1 MDQMLQNRIQNLIG
15 EEMPMPQ
22 QYAEGGGVEPGPVSQ
37 FELDSVEGLDNEET
51 MMSLEQAA
59 GQPSNPNADLEEAIS
74 QLTMA
79 RDQSTDEDEIAYID
93 GLVNAAEVGSNAPM
107 ADLAMELSQAGR
119 GGDVTLAHLRAGE
132 IVLPPETMD
141 DPEFEAMVE
150 RRFEQIGLDPRA
162 AVVGMGIASLNPIT
176 GLEEFGWFSKSW
188 KSVKKVAK
196 KVIEPIAKVAQFI
209 PGPWQIPAALYTK
222 AMTVYNV
229 AKGRASPLA
238 LASLMSPLP
247 GGSAVGAA
255 GSAAGSAAS
264 GGIGSLFSKA
274 GEFVTKGADGVGL
287 LGNIGKGIGSIGS
300 SIGSG
305 IGKVGEF
312 ALKGSDGVGL
322 LGNIGQGI
330 GSVGDY
336 VFEGDTAGNLFTNLR
351 KDVFGTYTDAQA
363 SAELSKMAGA
373 GNISEE
379 MISGLMEQGLSPQ
392 QVLKSVSG
400 VTDPLMTA
408 GTTMSSADT
417 AASLGLPKDVAKLLE
432 QAGAVPESHYDA
444 AGYKKSLIDQAG
456 ALYKQYEDAG
466 TLPTALANA
475 SGADTGGRFF
485 GKKTPAWIKAIE
497 DIAKGTGKAVT
508 GGIGSIFGGGG
519 GGGGFNLGGLGGV
532 AAAGLLGK
540 LAYDEAKNQKGVAL
554 TPLTQEGS
562 TGRYN
567 IEAEIA
573 RRTGEPAPNPVE
585 FGLLPAGTMPTLSGG
600 RKAPVAA
607 RYGGAIMSARYG
619 GPVMPMAYAKGG
631 NVAVEEFERKNG
643 GIAGEGTETSDDVP
657 AMLSDGEFVMTGQAV
672 RGAGAFDLTKGD
684 SGIVTL
690 TPNGGEN
697 RDGGTALMYEMMD
710 LFAEFADKPKSNR
723 KKAA

>member
-37 FELDSVEGLDNEET
+37 FELDSVEGLENEET

-59 GQPSNPNADLEEAIS
+59 SDPSNPNADLEEALS
-74 QLTMA
+74 QLMMA
-79 RDQSTDEDEIAYID
+79 RDQSTDEDEVAYID
-93 GLVNAAEVGSNAPM
+93 GLMNAAEVGSNAPM

-119 GGDVTLAHLRAGE
+119 GGDVTLAHLRPGE
-132 IVLPPETMD
+132 VVLPPETMD
-141 DPEFEAMVE
+141 DPEFESMVE
-150 RRFEQIGLDPRA
+150 RRFEEIGLDPRA
-162 AVVGMGIASLNPIT
+162 AVVGAGIASLNPIT
-176 GLEEFGWFSKSW
+176 GLEEFGWFKKTW

-196 KVIEPIAKVAQFI
+196 KVIEPVAKVAQFI
-209 PGPWQIPAALYTK
+209 PGPWQVPAALYTK

-247 GGSAVGAA
+247 GGSA
-255 GSAAGSAAS
+255 AGSAAS
-264 GGIGSLFSKA
+264 GGIGSLASKA
-274 GEFVTKGADGVGL
+274 TEFVTKGADGVGLIGNIGKGIGSIGSKIGSGIGKVGEFAFKGSDGVGL
-287 LGNIGKGIGSIGS
+287 LGNIGKGIGSI
-300 SIGSG
+300 
-305 IGKVGEF
+305 
-312 ALKGSDGVGL
+312 
-322 LGNIGQGI
+322 
-330 GSVGDY
+330 GDY

-373 GNISEE
+373 GSISEE

-392 QVLKSVSG
+392 QVLRSVSG

-408 GTTMSSADT
+408 GTTMSAADT
-417 AASLGLPKDVAKLLE
+417 AASLGLPKEVMALLDSGNNAE
-432 QAGAVPESHYDA
+432 AEALYNRMAA
-444 AGYKKSLIDQAG
+444 AGQVDPRQ
-456 ALYKQYEDAG
+456 
-466 TLPTALANA
+466 LANA
-475 SGADTGGRFF
+475 SGSGFNLPKILGGS
-485 GKKTPAWIKAIE
+485 GKKGQSTLGLIE
-497 DIAKGTGKAVT
+497 DFLKGKTSDPVRQGDML
-508 GGIGSIFGGGG
+508 GNIFGGKGG
-519 GGGGFNLGGLGGV
+519 TGMGLGGLGSLGV
-532 AAAGLLGK
+532 LGAAGLLGK
-540 LAYDEAKNQKGVAL
+540 LAYDEAKNRKGVAL

-573 RRTGEPAPNPVE
+573 RRTGQPAPNPVE
-585 FGLLPAGTMPTLSGG
+585 FGLLPAGTIPTLSGG
-600 RKAPVAA
+600 RKTPVAA

-619 GPVMPMAYAKGG
+619 GPVMPMAYKKGG
-631 NVAVEEFERKNG
+631 NVAVEDFKRKNG

-672 RGAGAFDLTKGD
+672 RGAGAFDLAQGD
-684 SGIVTL
+684 GGIITL
-690 TPNGGEN
+690 TPNGGES

-710 LFAEFADKPKSNR
+710 LFAEFADKPKSKR

>member
-59 GQPSNPNADLEEAIS
+59 SDPSNPDADLEEALS
-74 QLTMA
+74 QLMMA
-79 RDQSTDEDEIAYID
+79 RDQSTDEDEVAYID
-93 GLVNAAEVGSNAPM
+93 GLMNAAEVGSNAPM

-119 GGDVTLAHLRAGE
+119 GGDVTLAHLRPGE

-141 DPEFEAMVE
+141 DPEFESMVE
-150 RRFEQIGLDPRA
+150 RRFEEIGLDPRA
-162 AVVGMGIASLNPIT
+162 AVVGAGIASLNPVT
-176 GLEEFGWFSKSW
+176 GLEEFGWFSKTW

-196 KVIEPIAKVAQFI
+196 KVIEPVAKVAQFI

-247 GGSAVGAA
+247 GGSA
-255 GSAAGSAAS
+255 AGSAAS
-264 GGIGSLFSKA
+264 GGIGSLASKA
-274 GEFVTKGADGVGL
+274 TEYVTKGADGVGL

-300 SIGSG
+300 KIGSG
-305 IGKVGEF
+305 IGKAGEF
-312 ALKGSDGVGL
+312 VFKGSDNVGL
-322 LGNIGQGI
+322 LGNIGEGI
-330 GSVGDY
+330 GSIGDY

-400 VTDPLMTA
+400 VTDPFMTA

-417 AASLGLPKDVAKLLE
+417 AASLGLPKDVARLLE

-444 AGYKKSLIDQAG
+444 AGYKKSLVDQAG
-456 ALYKQYEDAG
+456 ALYKQYEEAG

-475 SGADTGGRFF
+475 SGAGADTGGSFF

-519 GGGGFNLGGLGGV
+519 GGLNLGSLGALG
-532 AAAGLLGK
+532 AAGLLGK
-540 LAYDEAKNQKGVAL
+540 LAYDEAKNRKGVAL

-573 RRTGEPAPNPVE
+573 RRTGQPAPNPVE
-585 FGLLPAGTMPTLSGG
+585 FGLLPTGTIPTLSGG
-600 RKAPVAA
+600 RKTPVNA

-619 GPVMPMAYAKGG
+619 GPVMPMAYKKGG
-631 NVAVEEFERKNG
+631 NVAVEDFKRKNG

-690 TPNGGEN
+690 TPNGGES
-697 RDGGTALMYEMMD
+697 RGDGTALMYEMMD
-710 LFAEFADKPKSNR
+710 LFAEFADKPKSKR